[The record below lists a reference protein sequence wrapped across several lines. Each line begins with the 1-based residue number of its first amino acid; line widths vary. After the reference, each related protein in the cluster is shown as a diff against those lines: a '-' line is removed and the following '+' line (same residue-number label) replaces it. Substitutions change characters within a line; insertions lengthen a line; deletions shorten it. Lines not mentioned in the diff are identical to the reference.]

1 MVVQRKKILQLITS
15 IQLGGAEIVA
25 FNIAEAC
32 QEQHPSE
39 FEFIITELFASKTPY
54 AEEKRKDL
62 FSKNIRIK
70 TLTKRSKRLS
80 LIFAP
85 WYLFLFLLRE
95 KPQIIHSHTD
105 LPDFVL
111 AATIKLLN
119 LFRIKYGHI
128 VRTIH
133 NTALWPTHNQL
144 GKFTESTIQ
153 NDYIIGVSEA
163 SLYTYRQLRQ
173 KYKLPE
179 STHQQVIYNGCYTPI
194 KEQVSFPINNEKIN
208 IAFCGRF
215 EYQKGLDILIDRI
228 KELNLIF
235 QDQIQFYLIGEGKF
249 SPMVKELVNQ
259 SENVIHYPPI
269 HNIANKLYVFD
280 FLIMPSRFEGLVL
293 LSLEA
298 SFARVPVIA
307 AVAPGLT
314 ETLPSDWPLFFKL
327 DDKRS
332 LILIIEK
339 IVKGEFDIIG
349 LKNQAEKFVL
359 EKFSI
364 KKMGYAYSQCYS
376 KMVLS

>member
-1 MVVQRKKILQLITS
+1 MIKILQLITS

-25 FNIAEAC
+25 FNV
-32 QEQHPSE
+32 SE
-39 FEFIITELFASKTPY
+39 NCKKENPKDFEFIIAELFPSEGQY
-54 AEEKRKDL
+54 AEAKRKEL
-62 FSKNIRIK
+62 ELKNIRIK
-70 TLTKRSKRLS
+70 TLSRGSKRLS
-80 LIFAP
+80 LFLAP
-85 WYLFLFLLRE
+85 WSLFLFLIRE

-111 AATIKLLN
+111 AITIKLLN
-119 LFRIKYGHI
+119 IFHIKYGEV

-133 NTALWPTHNQL
+133 NTALWPTHDHL
-144 GKFTESTIQ
+144 GKFTESAFR
-153 NDYIIGVSEA
+153 NDYIAGVSEA
-163 SLYTYRQLRQ
+163 SLYAYQQLRQ

-179 STHQQVIYNGCYTPI
+179 SIHQQVIYNGCYAPI
-194 KEQVSFPINNEKIN
+194 KEPVSFHINNEKIN

-228 KELNLIF
+228 KELNQIF

-249 SPMVKELVNQ
+249 SPMVKKLVNQ

-327 DDKRS
+327 DDKQS
-332 LILIIEK
+332 LILIIQK
-339 IVKGEFDIIG
+339 IVNGEFDIIE
-349 LKNQAEKFVL
+349 LKNQAEKFVF
-359 EKFSI
+359 ENFSI
-364 KKMGYAYSQCYS
+364 KKMGYAYSQCYN
-376 KMVLS
+376 KIGLS